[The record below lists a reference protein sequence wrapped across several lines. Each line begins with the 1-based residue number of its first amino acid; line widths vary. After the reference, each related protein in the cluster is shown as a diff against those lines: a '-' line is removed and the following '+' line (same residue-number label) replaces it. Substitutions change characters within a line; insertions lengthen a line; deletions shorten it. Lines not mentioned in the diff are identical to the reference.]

1 MPRTGPAPASVRS
14 HGAVPVAIAVHRVRP
29 VRVLRGAPVYG
40 VRACAGASTRCATG
54 STWPVRAGR
63 VAADGVS
70 RAALNVR
77 R

>member
-40 VRACAGASTRCATG
+40 VRA
-54 STWPVRAGR
+54 
-63 VAADGVS
+63 
-70 RAALNVR
+70 
-77 R
+77 